1 MKKLFFVF
9 LLTTAIYAIND
20 NTIENSPN
28 SLIVG
33 RDNISF
39 EFKYNSNKTTNKTLK
54 ISNTIINKYNPNL
67 FKKIQNN
74 FSIGINHLDKN
85 LDENQKEILQEFY
98 KISQKYKLLDI
109 QQLESL
115 KVLLD
120 IQNRI
125 VETHEIVEET
135 NKLLLEIVRH
145 PEVNRTIY
153 PIFNPNCKK
162 IRKISDIVLDSNK
175 LDTNTSKN
183 KLRCLK
189 LIYQNYEKKYIID
202 IAGYNSFDNIDK
214 VTNKIIEIS
223 GIDLKNLS
231 PSYTPNKSK
240 IESHE
245 VHLNLIMR

>member
-39 EFKYNSNKTTNKTLK
+39 EFKYNSNKTTNISNKTLK

-109 QQLESL
+109 QQLESF

-120 IQNRI
+120 IR
-125 VETHEIVEET
+125 EI
-135 NKLLLEIVRH
+135 LSGIIDH
-145 PEVNRTIY
+145 PEVSRTIY

-223 GIDLKNLS
+223 GIGLKNLS